1 MQHIAGGAAQPKLG
15 IYKIQSIVVE
25 LPERKTQD
33 KVVNILSAYDDLIEN
48 NQKQI
53 KLLEEAAQRLYKE
66 WFVDLRFPGY
76 ENTPIIDGVPQEE
89 LIRVQQELIKK
100 HNELEAMQGRIL
112 EMSRLVAMAEAKEL
126 LLEDRTRQ
134 LEALQEKEEATAQE
148 LRELREAKEQELRE
162 LREGKEQEIAELR
175 EALEQ
180 ERSKTWLQKLFGK

>member
-1 MQHIAGGAAQPKLG
+1 MKVTEFLQGRDVERQAVTRYINRHEDLFEGHIQKVGKEIELDAFAVEELG
-15 IYKIQSIVVE
+15 
-25 LPERKTQD
+25 
-33 KVVNILSAYDDLIEN
+33 KVYP
-48 NQKQI
+48 
-53 KLLEEAAQRLYKE
+53 LLKP
-66 WFVDLRFPGY
+66 VMV
-76 ENTPIIDGVPQEE
+76 IDGVPQEE

-100 HNELEAMQGRIL
+100 QNELESLQGRIL

-162 LREGKEQEIAELR
+162 LREDKEQEIAELR